1 MAQYNMSWIAV
12 YLKLYLSSFETCK
25 WMMKLMMKCKGQDV
39 LYFVD

>member
-25 WMMKLMMKCKGQDV
+25 AQIIDDEM
-39 LYFVD
+39 